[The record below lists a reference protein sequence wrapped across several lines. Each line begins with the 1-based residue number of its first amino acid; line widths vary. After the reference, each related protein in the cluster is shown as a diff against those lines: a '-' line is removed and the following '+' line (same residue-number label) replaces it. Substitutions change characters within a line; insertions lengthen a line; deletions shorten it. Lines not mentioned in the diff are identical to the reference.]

1 MVVPDYK
8 DAVWLKNAYLHKKQ
22 TMNSIASSCGV
33 SPMTIQNWLDRH
45 QIPTRPRGRTVASSV
60 APPRLRNQGY
70 VTISVKEYDKLKEA
84 KLRLENLNNESR
96 LE

>member
-1 MVVPDYK
+1 MAVPDYK

-22 TMNSIASSCGV
+22 TMNAIASSCGV

-60 APPRLRNQGY
+60 APPRLRTQGY
-70 VTISVKEYDKLKEA
+70 VTISIKEYDNLKQA
-84 KLRLENLNNESR
+84 KLRLENLNNQTIME
-96 LE
+96 

>member
-1 MVVPDYK
+1 MAVPDYK

-22 TMNSIASSCGV
+22 TMNAIASSCGV

-60 APPRLRNQGY
+60 APQ
-70 VTISVKEYDKLKEA
+70 SA
-84 KLRLENLNNESR
+84 KDFVIANTASQYLFLPSSSSKTWSIHSGRS
-96 LE
+96 